1 MYELTEEIPTLYHS
15 ADQRDVESIQRE
27 GLRTDDFGMV
37 YLAEKP
43 IEGFDVAFLVT
54 IPNQSQLADWRE
66 IWYDDDGEEID
77 MDHQYDE
84 DNPYYIYLGPIAPE
98 YLKLV

>member
-1 MYELTEEIPTLYHS
+1 MYELTKEIPTLYHS
-15 ADQRDVESIQRE
+15 ADRRDVESIQKE
-27 GLRTDDFGMV
+27 GLRTDDLGMV

-66 IWYDDDGEEID
+66 IWYNDDEEID
-77 MDHQYDE
+77 MDHQYDD